1 MRKTA
6 RTPADG
12 FMVYNWTC
20 LRETLLWSYEETTV
34 ILDQTEGECCSSCDI
49 EQEKDLNT
57 KDLAIL
63 LLTAIKELEKIFCTS
78 DGVNEDNIVSR
89 LLGTK
94 RDWISKPEIQ
104 SAIDKLSTFR
114 KGRMY
119 ENETLEWSRWS
130 RHLRQLISLRLVVI
144 NSKIIRNQTF

>member
-130 RHLRQLISLRLVVI
+130 RHIRQLISLRLVVI

>member
-89 LLGTK
+89 LLGAK

-119 ENETLEWSRWS
+119 ENETLQWSRWS
-130 RHLRQLISLRLVVI
+130 RHIRQLISLRLVVI

>member
-1 MRKTA
+1 M
-6 RTPADG
+6 
-12 FMVYNWTC
+12 YNWTC

-89 LLGTK
+89 LLGAK
-94 RDWISKPEIQ
+94 
-104 SAIDKLSTFR
+104 
-114 KGRMY
+114 
-119 ENETLEWSRWS
+119 
-130 RHLRQLISLRLVVI
+130 
-144 NSKIIRNQTF
+144 

>member
-1 MRKTA
+1 LRKTA

>member
-1 MRKTA
+1 
-6 RTPADG
+6 
-12 FMVYNWTC
+12 MVYNWTC

-34 ILDQTEGECCSSCDI
+34 ILDQTEGECCSSCDT

-57 KDLAIL
+57 KDLVIL
-63 LLTAIKELEKIFCTS
+63 LLTAIKELEKVFCTS